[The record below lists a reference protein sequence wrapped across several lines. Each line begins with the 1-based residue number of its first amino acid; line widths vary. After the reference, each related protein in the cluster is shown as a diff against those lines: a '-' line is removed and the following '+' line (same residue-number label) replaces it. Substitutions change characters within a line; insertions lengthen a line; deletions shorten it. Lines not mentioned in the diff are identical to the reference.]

1 MNETLYM
8 APNNLHTKPC
18 VFTERQTDRDID
30 TDTETQRQRLRDRES
45 IDE

>member
-18 VFTERQTDRDID
+18 VFTERQTDRQ
-30 TDTETQRQRLRDRES
+30 TETETQTQRHRDR
-45 IDE
+45 D